1 MTEFQDNI
9 WHDNRHV
16 ELSIGELEGLPTAY
30 VATHSVTETTGKV
43 LIFGKLANICPNLD
57 YCRVQTTR
65 AKVMRLQHNLASPVN
80 EAGLKRLL
88 DLRREK
94 AKLPGYIDWAEYQ
107 LEKYDDKKPRRSS
120 GFPR

>member
-1 MTEFQDNI
+1 MISKENDTKRLLEEWKRGLKQGGACLEPEKKARFKHLTSSILDAMTEFQDNI

-30 VATHSVTETTGKV
+30 FATHSVTETTGKV

-65 AKVMRLQHNLASPVN
+65 AKVMRLTA
-80 EAGLKRLL
+80 
-88 DLRREK
+88 
-94 AKLPGYIDWAEYQ
+94 
-107 LEKYDDKKPRRSS
+107 
-120 GFPR
+120 